1 MTHATTESSR
11 PTWWAYAQKA
21 VRRLQQDEAENP
33 LSRGTMKLGGA
44 RRGFGLDDDLPAQ
57 LEASADVPPA
67 SPLSILSAVP
77 DLRHLP
83 PEDWDEIADAGG
95 DPAATTERGDALP
108 PVQVPWR
115 KLLITNQL
123 AASVGSAERLDDI
136 LAAGAVT
143 LLTGV
148 AEDDLKLTA
157 QMLTHLIPE
166 DWLIHFEGGDDFSE
180 QCLSVIKPR
189 VTDGK
194 IGATAARDYLAD
206 VVRGM
211 QSSMPVLIVQTSNA
225 TLPPDLPVE
234 RLQRIALMPVTRD
247 VLVATLCTS
256 HSATGRIDEA
266 RVRAA
271 LPEDSVLSSIS
282 PIRLAFAMRGVTGR
296 EVAER
301 LSGSVAMPKKSAGA
315 EPGLDDFTGAGK
327 ALRAARQ
334 LVRDLA
340 LWRAGTI
347 GWHDLSRSLLVY
359 GPPGTG
365 KTWLARAIGNDANL
379 SVVTGSFAQWQ
390 AEGHLGD
397 MLRAMRRSFAEARRE
412 TPAVLIIDEIDAAG
426 SRQDS
431 DRHNH
436 NYRVQVI
443 NSFLAE
449 LDSLSR
455 EEGVIV
461 VGTCN
466 HPETLDPAILRAGR
480 FDLKLEMPLP
490 DAETLYGVFR
500 RHLTFAETDLRDLSR
515 RAVGHTPADIDAII
529 RQVRAECRSDGREL
543 TLEYLRA
550 CFGGQEDGGLLR
562 RIAIHECG
570 HAIVCAALGL
580 GRVTRVL
587 LTRGGGE
594 IHVDLRRQA
603 GLTSDITATLSRM
616 LAGRAAERLIFG
628 TVSAGAGGS
637 IESDIAQ
644 ATQLALAI
652 DSKLGLGLQG
662 AVWRGGDEAALLQD
676 PAILDAVRGRIED
689 AEDRALAI
697 LATHRA
703 LLEDMAKALVAA
715 REFGPAEAV
724 HWLRQ
729 LPGSSDTVLA
739 GALREQP
746 HLN

>member
-1 MTHATTESSR
+1 MTHATTDSSR
-11 PTWWAYAQKA
+11 PNWWAHAQQA
-21 VRRLQQDEAENP
+21 IRRLQQEESENP
-33 LSRGTMKLGGA
+33 PRGTMKLGGT
-44 RRGFGLDDDLPAQ
+44 RRGFGFDDDLPTQ
-57 LEASADVPPA
+57 LGASADVPPP
-67 SPLSILSAVP
+67 SPLALLSAVP

-83 PEDWDEIADAGG
+83 PDDWDAIADAGG
-95 DPAATTERGDALP
+95 DPAATTERGATSP
-108 PVQVPWR
+108 AVQVPWR
-115 KLLITNQL
+115 KLLLTVQL
-123 AASVGSAERLDDI
+123 AASVGSAERLHAM
-136 LAAGAVT
+136 LARGAVT

-148 AEDDLKLTA
+148 AEDDLKVA
-157 QMLTHLIPE
+157 GQMLTHLIPQ
-166 DWLIHFEGGDDFSE
+166 DWLLEFEGGNDLTE

-189 VTDGK
+189 LMDGK
-194 IGATAARDYLAD
+194 ISTAAARDFLAD
-206 VVRGM
+206 VVRGL
-211 QSSMPVLIVQTSNA
+211 QSSEPVLIVQTTNA
-225 TLPPDLPVE
+225 TLPADLPID
-234 RLQRIALMPVTRD
+234 RIQRITLVPVTGD
-247 VLVATLCTS
+247 VLVATLSAS

-266 RVRAA
+266 HFRAA
-271 LPEDSVLSSIS
+271 LPDDNVLSSVS
-282 PIRLAFAMRGVTGR
+282 PVVLALAMRGATAR

-301 LSGSVAMPKKSAGA
+301 LSVSVGVPARSAGA
-315 EPGLDDFTGAGK
+315 EPRLQDFTGDGK

-347 GWHDLSRSLLVY
+347 GWHDLSRSLLIY

-379 SVVTGSFAQWQ
+379 SVVTGSFAKWQ

-480 FDLKLEMPLP
+480 FDLKIQMPLP
-490 DAETLYGVFR
+490 DAEALYGVFR
-500 RHLTFAETDLRDLSR
+500 QHLSFPEADLRDLSR

-529 RQVRAECRSDGREL
+529 RQVRAECRSDGREP

-550 CFGGQEDGGLLR
+550 CFGGHDNVELLH
-562 RIAIHECG
+562 RIAVHECG

-594 IHVDLRRQA
+594 IHVDLRPQA
-603 GLTSDITATLSRM
+603 GLTGDITATLSRM

-662 AVWRGGDEAALLQD
+662 AVWRGGDEAALLRD
-676 PAILDAVRGRIED
+676 PAIFEAVRRRIED

-697 LATHRA
+697 LATHRT
-703 LLEDMAKALVAA
+703 LLEDMARALVAA
-715 REFGPAEAV
+715 REFGLAEAAN
-724 HWLRQ
+724 WLRQ
-729 LPGSSDTVLA
+729 LPGPTDSILA